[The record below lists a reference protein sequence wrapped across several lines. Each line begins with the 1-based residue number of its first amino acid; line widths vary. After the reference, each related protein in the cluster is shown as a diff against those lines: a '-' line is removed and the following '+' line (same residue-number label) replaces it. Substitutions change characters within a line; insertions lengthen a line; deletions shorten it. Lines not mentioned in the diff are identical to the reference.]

1 MVLSRITRNNRR
13 IELNNK
19 YEEKR
24 KMLKNLIKSRRLDP
38 NIDIN
43 THMKRVFEL
52 NKLPRNS
59 SKSRIRN
66 RCFITGRPR
75 AYSRYFGICL
85 MQLRK
90 LFLHARIPGIRIA
103 SW

>member
-24 KMLKNLIKSRRLDP
+24 KILKNLIKSRRTNP

-43 THMKRVFEL
+43 THMKNVFQL
-52 NKLPRNS
+52 SKLPRNS

-85 MQLRK
+85 FQLRT
-90 LFLHARIPGIRIA
+90 LFLRGMIPGIRIG